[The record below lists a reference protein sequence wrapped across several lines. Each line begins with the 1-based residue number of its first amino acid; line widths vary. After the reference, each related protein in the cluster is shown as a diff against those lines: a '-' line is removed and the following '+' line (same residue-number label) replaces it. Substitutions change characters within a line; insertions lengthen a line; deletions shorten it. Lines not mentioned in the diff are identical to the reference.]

1 MIKNLLFS
9 TILALGFNINLSAY
23 DTFDKEEIWT
33 VKTDSDFQDSYLN
46 LKNEIIHNGF
56 VIVHELDLAKS
67 TGKVAEAF
75 EKEAVFKKAK
85 NLMICKSSL
94 TLQMHEENIENV
106 TYCPMVISVYE
117 YDNKSYI
124 SYRKY
129 HKYKDLDNI
138 SDTIN
143 SLLKETIIKSL
154 D

>member
-1 MIKNLLFS
+1 VIKKYLF
-9 TILALGFNINLSAY
+9 TIILTLGFNINLSAY

-33 VKTDSDFQDSYLN
+33 VKTDSNFQDSYLN

-117 YDNKSYI
+117 YEDNSYV

-129 HKYKDLDNI
+129 NKYKSTDII
-138 SDTIN
+138 SDKIN
-143 SLLKETIIKSL
+143 ILLKETILKSL

>member
-1 MIKNLLFS
+1 MIKNLLI
-9 TILALGFNINLSAY
+9 TIILALSFSNLSAQEI
-23 DTFDKEEIWT
+23 FDKNEIWT
-33 VKTDSDFQDSYLN
+33 VKTNSDFQDSYLN

-75 EKEAVFKKAK
+75 DKEAVFKKAK

-106 TYCPMVISVYE
+106 TFCPLVISVYE
-117 YDNKSYI
+117 YNKESYI

-129 HKYKDLDNI
+129 HKYKDDDVI
-138 SDTIN
+138 SDKIN
-143 SLLKETIIKSL
+143 ELLKETILKSL

>member
-1 MIKNLLFS
+1 MIKNLLITIITALSFS
-9 TILALGFNINLSAY
+9 NLFAQEI
-23 DTFDKEEIWT
+23 FDKNEIWT
-33 VKTDSDFQDSYLN
+33 VKTNSDYEDSYLN

-75 EKEAVFKKAK
+75 DKEAVFKKAK

-106 TYCPMVISVYE
+106 TFCPLVISVYE
-117 YDNKSYI
+117 YNKESYI

-129 HKYKDLDNI
+129 HKYKDNDVI
-138 SDTIN
+138 SDKIN
-143 SLLKETIIKSL
+143 ELLKETILKSL

>member
-1 MIKNLLFS
+1 MIKKTLLTFL
-9 TILALGFNINLSAY
+9 IALSFLKLNAY
-23 DTFDKEEIWT
+23 ETTDTNEIWT
-33 VKTDSDFQDSYLN
+33 VNTQTNFKDSYLN

-75 EKEAVFKKAK
+75 DKEAVFKKAK

-94 TLQMHEENIENV
+94 TLQMHEENIDNV

-117 YDNKSYI
+117 YNNESFI

-129 HKYKDLDNI
+129 HKYKSNDVI
-138 SDTIN
+138 SDKIN
-143 SLLKETIIKSL
+143 SLLKETILRSL